1 MYLYCPWNKQS
12 YIFTNS
18 NDISLQRIHWIQK
31 MGCSW
36 SPVSL
41 TKGNR
46 DESLRFMDK
55 KVDLVISKRAL
66 TLQEHRIAEM
76 VGGCSP
82 GLVLTAKR

>member
-1 MYLYCPWNKQS
+1 
-12 YIFTNS
+12 
-18 NDISLQRIHWIQK
+18 
-31 MGCSW
+31 MGCGW

-66 TLQEHRIAEM
+66 TFQEHRIGEM

-82 GLVLTAKR
+82 GQVINEKR

>member
-1 MYLYCPWNKQS
+1 M
-12 YIFTNS
+12 
-18 NDISLQRIHWIQK
+18 
-31 MGCSW
+31 
-36 SPVSL
+36 SL